1 MKNNFGTNISWTLFG
16 ESHGPAIGI
25 TLDGLP
31 AGFKVDME
39 QIKSD
44 MDKRKAT
51 GKISTQRH
59 EADEVHILS
68 GMYNGYTTGTAL
80 TILIENQNTKSKDYS
95 AFHGRL
101 RPGHADFTFLEDL
114 PHAL

>member
-39 QIKSD
+39 QQVKFQHKD
-44 MDKRKAT
+44 TKRMKC
-51 GKISTQRH
+51 I
-59 EADEVHILS
+59 V
-68 GMYNGYTTGTAL
+68 
-80 TILIENQNTKSKDYS
+80 
-95 AFHGRL
+95 
-101 RPGHADFTFLEDL
+101 FLECIMAIQQVQLL
-114 PHAL
+114 PF

>member
-39 QIKSD
+39 KLKYYKD
-44 MDKRKAT
+44 NPNEKNK
-51 GKISTQRH
+51 KSTQ
-59 EADEVHILS
+59 S
-68 GMYNGYTTGTAL
+68 YT
-80 TILIENQNTKSKDYS
+80 
-95 AFHGRL
+95 
-101 RPGHADFTFLEDL
+101 
-114 PHAL
+114 

>member
-39 QIKSD
+39 QIKAD

-51 GKISTQRH
+51 GKISTQDMKRKKC
-59 EADEVHILS
+59 I
-68 GMYNGYTTGTAL
+68 
-80 TILIENQNTKSKDYS
+80 
-95 AFHGRL
+95 F
-101 RPGHADFTFLEDL
+101 FLECIMAIQQVQHL
-114 PHAL
+114 PF

>member
-51 GKISTQRH
+51 GKFQPK
-59 EADEVHILS
+59 D
-68 GMYNGYTTGTAL
+68 
-80 TILIENQNTKSKDYS
+80 TKRMKCI
-95 AFHGRL
+95 F
-101 RPGHADFTFLEDL
+101 FLECIMAIQQVQHL
-114 PHAL
+114 PF